1 VDLRASFERQL
12 LPELSQ
18 NASFKLVFW
27 GVVASGPS
35 YSLWKPKS
43 LYGLNLGFSD
53 PLPGWL
59 VHLFLLLEGYRVGPI
74 FLIGNISINNN
85 NCNGKSLE
93 LRIYFF
99 VVVNMM
105 TTGYLHG

>member
-1 VDLRASFERQL
+1 
-12 LPELSQ
+12 
-18 NASFKLVFW
+18 
-27 GVVASGPS
+27 
-35 YSLWKPKS
+35 
-43 LYGLNLGFSD
+43 
-53 PLPGWL
+53 
-59 VHLFLLLEGYRVGPI
+59 LLEGYRVGPI
-74 FLIGNISINNN
+74 FLIGNISINNNN

>member
-1 VDLRASFERQL
+1 VETEEPLRVEFGFL
-12 LPELSQ
+12 LGDP
-18 NASFKLVFW
+18 
-27 GVVASGPS
+27 
-35 YSLWKPKS
+35 
-43 LYGLNLGFSD
+43 D

-74 FLIGNISINNN
+74 FLVGNISINNNN

-99 VVVNMM
+99 VIVNMM
-105 TTGYLHG
+105 TTRDLHG

>member
-1 VDLRASFERQL
+1 METEEPLRVEFGFL
-12 LPELSQ
+12 LGDP
-18 NASFKLVFW
+18 
-27 GVVASGPS
+27 
-35 YSLWKPKS
+35 
-43 LYGLNLGFSD
+43 D

-74 FLIGNISINNN
+74 FLVGNISINNNN

-99 VVVNMM
+99 VIVNMM
-105 TTGYLHG
+105 TTRDLHG

>member
-1 VDLRASFERQL
+1 METEEPLRVEFGFL
-12 LPELSQ
+12 LGDP
-18 NASFKLVFW
+18 
-27 GVVASGPS
+27 
-35 YSLWKPKS
+35 
-43 LYGLNLGFSD
+43 D

-85 NCNGKSLE
+85 NNCNGKSLE

-99 VVVNMM
+99 VVVNMI
-105 TTGYLHG
+105 TTRDLHG

>member
-1 VDLRASFERQL
+1 VETEEPLRVEFGFL
-12 LPELSQ
+12 LGDP
-18 NASFKLVFW
+18 
-27 GVVASGPS
+27 
-35 YSLWKPKS
+35 
-43 LYGLNLGFSD
+43 D

-85 NCNGKSLE
+85 NNCNGKSLE

-105 TTGYLHG
+105 TTRDLHG

>member
-1 VDLRASFERQL
+1 VETEEPLRVEFGFL
-12 LPELSQ
+12 LGDP
-18 NASFKLVFW
+18 
-27 GVVASGPS
+27 
-35 YSLWKPKS
+35 
-43 LYGLNLGFSD
+43 D

-85 NCNGKSLE
+85 NNCNGKSLE

-99 VVVNMM
+99 VVVNMI
-105 TTGYLHG
+105 TTRDLHG